1 MSLKTDTGKDCS
13 NPSSTVARGNKFA
26 SLENG
31 QDPAA
36 GVGLLVRRN
45 RTGSIPG
52 KRTDF
57 TEWKQMR
64 RKKQN
69 EQE

>member
-1 MSLKTDTGKDCS
+1 M
-13 NPSSTVARGNKFA
+13 ARGNKFA

-31 QDPAA
+31 QDLAA

-57 TEWKQMR
+57 TERKQMR
-64 RKKQN
+64 GKKQN